1 MLLYLS
7 SEDLKEEQ
15 VFHYINRK
23 DIADFACMSKESTV
37 MHLTEFKNDGIIDIN
52 GKDITIK
59 KPDVLKSISKR
70 G

>member
-1 MLLYLS
+1 
-7 SEDLKEEQ
+7 
-15 VFHYINRK
+15 
-23 DIADFACMSKESTV
+23 MSKESTV